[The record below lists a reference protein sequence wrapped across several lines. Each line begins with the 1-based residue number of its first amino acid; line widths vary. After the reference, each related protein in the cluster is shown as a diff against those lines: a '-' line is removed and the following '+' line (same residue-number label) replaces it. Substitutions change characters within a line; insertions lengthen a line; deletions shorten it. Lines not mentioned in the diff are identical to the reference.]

1 MTSWSNPV
9 RAASAQNWLGVAP
22 AEVKRRR
29 VSVLLAGGA
38 SSTFTGAT
46 Q

>member
-1 MTSWSNPV
+1 MMSWSNPV

-22 AEVKRRR
+22 AEVKRRY
-29 VSVLLAGGA
+29 VLSPFTGGA
-38 SSTFTGAT
+38 SSIHTGAA

>member
-1 MTSWSNPV
+1 MMGWSNPV

-29 VSVLLAGGA
+29 VSALRTDGA
-38 SSTFTGAT
+38 SSTHIGAT

>member
-1 MTSWSNPV
+1 MCWSNPV

-29 VSVLLAGGA
+29 VSVLRMGGA
-38 SSTFTGAT
+38 SSTATGAA

>member
-1 MTSWSNPV
+1 MMSWPNPV

-29 VSVLLAGGA
+29 VSVLRTDGA
-38 SSTFTGAT
+38 SSNFIT
-46 Q
+46 